1 MSLSSISIKRPV
13 LSIVMSLTIVI
24 FGLIGY
30 SFLGIREYPSIDP
43 PIITVRTTYTG
54 ANADVIESQI
64 TEPLEKAI
72 NGIAGIRTISSASN
86 QGSSVIT
93 VEFNLD
99 ENLEAAANDVRD
111 KVSQSVRLLPQDID
125 ALPVVTKSDAN
136 SDAILSLT
144 VQSDTKSHLEIS
156 DFGENV
162 IAERLQTIPGVSTV
176 QIWGQKRYSMRIWL
190 DQNRLAAFKLTPLD
204 IKVALDREN
213 VDLPGGKIAGD
224 NTELT
229 VKTAG
234 RFSTEDEFNDMII
247 KTSGDQ
253 TVRLR
258 DVGYAVLGPENEETI
273 LRQSG
278 VPMIAVALVPQPGA
292 NYIEIADEFYK
303 RVEQIKK
310 DLPAGYKLDI
320 ALDNTRFIKMSIVEV
335 QETLLIAIVLVII
348 IIYLFFRDWLIAF
361 RPLIDIPVSLIGAF
375 FIMYMMDYSINV
387 LTLLAIVLATGLVVD
402 DGIVV
407 TENIYK
413 KVEKGMSPVE
423 AAYKGSEE
431 IFFAVVSTS
440 VTLAAV
446 FLPVIFLEGFVGRL
460 FREFGVVLAGAVLI
474 SAFVSL
480 SLTPMLNARLIR
492 KNQKHSKFYELTE
505 PFFVKMNNSYAGTL
519 TAFMHNRWLAVILVI
534 ISFLMIFG
542 IGSLLQAELAPTED
556 RSYLRMSIA
565 APEGSSFEYTDKF
578 MLKLVDLVNDSLP
591 EKKVMLTVT
600 APGFTGSG
608 AVNTGFSRLVLTD
621 AGDRKKSQQEIADY
635 LSAKTRGFSEA
646 RTFVIQEQTISA
658 GGQSA
663 RGSLPVQFVLQAPDF
678 EKLKETLPKF
688 MEEANQNPA
697 FQGVDV
703 NLKFNKPELIININ
717 REKAKNLGVSV
728 IDVAQTLQL
737 AFSGQRFSYFTM
749 NGKQYQVI
757 GQVDRANR
765 DEPLDLQSI
774 HVRNNLGELIQLDN
788 LVTIDEQSNP
798 PQLYHHNRYMSATVS
813 AGLAPGKTVGDGI
826 YAMEE
831 IADKVLDDSFSTSLT
846 GPSRDFAES
855 SSNIL
860 FAFLL
865 ALLLI
870 YLILAAQF
878 ESFIDPL
885 VIMITVPLALA
896 GALLALWYFNQTLNI
911 FSQIGII
918 MLIGLVTKNGI
929 LIVEFANQLRDQGV
943 SKADAIL
950 QASVARFRPILMTT
964 LATVL
969 GALPIAL
976 ALGAGAESR
985 MSMGIGVIGG
995 LLFSLLLTLFVIP
1008 AMYSYLSPKKHVTG
1022 NSDEK

>member
-1 MSLSSISIKRPV
+1 MSLSSISIQRPV
-13 LSIVMSLTIVI
+13 LAIVMSLTIVI

-30 SFLGIREYPSIDP
+30 NYLGVREYPSIDP
-43 PIITVRTTYTG
+43 PIITVRTSYTG

-99 ENLEAAANDVRD
+99 ENLEASANDVRD
-111 KVSQSVRLLPQDID
+111 KVSQAVRQLPQDID
-125 ALPVVTKSDAN
+125 GLPVVTKSDAN

-144 VQSDTKSHLEIS
+144 LQSNTKNHLEVS
-156 DFGENV
+156 DYGENV
-162 IAERLQTIPGVSTV
+162 IAERLQTIPGVSSV
-176 QIWGQKRYSMRIWL
+176 QIWGQKKYAMRIWL
-190 DQNRLAAFKLTPLD
+190 DLSKLSAFKLTPLD
-204 IKVALDREN
+204 VKLALDREN
-213 VDLPGGKIAGD
+213 VELPTGKIAGD

-229 VKTAG
+229 VKTSG
-234 RFSTEDEFNDMII
+234 KFSTEEEFNNLII
-247 KTSGDQ
+247 KNSGDQ
-253 TVRLR
+253 SIKLS
-258 DVGYAVLGPENEETI
+258 DIGYAVLGPENEETI

-278 VPMIAVALVPQPGA
+278 VPMIGIALVPQPGA

-310 DLPAGYKLDI
+310 EIPEDYSLDI
-320 ALDNTRFIKMSIVEV
+320 ALDNTRFIKMSITEV
-335 QETLLIAIVLVII
+335 QETLLIAILLVIL

-375 FIMYMMDYSINV
+375 FIMYLMGYSINV

-407 TENIYK
+407 TENIFK
-413 KVEKGMSPVE
+413 KVEKGMKPIE
-423 AAYKGSEE
+423 AAKKGSEE

-446 FLPVIFLEGFVGRL
+446 FLPVIFLQGFVGRL

-492 KNQKHSKFYELTE
+492 KKHKHSKFYDLTE
-505 PFFVKMNNSYAGTL
+505 PFFQRLNNSYANSL
-519 TAFMHNRWLAVILVI
+519 TAFMRKRWIALVI
-534 ISFLMIFG
+534 IFSSFGLIFLINSFLQ
-542 IGSLLQAELAPTED
+542 SELAPLED
-556 RSYLRMSIA
+556 RSYIRFSIT
-565 APEGSSFEYTDKF
+565 APEGSSYDYTDRF
-578 MLKLVDLVNDSLP
+578 ILKMVDFINDSLP
-591 EKKVMLTVT
+591 EKQVMLTVT
-600 APGFTGSG
+600 APGFSGSG

-621 AGDRKKSQQEIADY
+621 PSQRKRSQNQIAEYLTGKTKS
-635 LSAKTRGFSEA
+635 FSEA
-646 RTFVIQEQTISA
+646 KVFVIQEQTISA
-658 GGQSA
+658 GGQAA
-663 RGSLPVQFVLQAPDF
+663 RGGLPVQFVLQAPNF
-678 EKLKETLPKF
+678 EKLKTALPEF
-688 MEEANQNPA
+688 MDEANKNPV
-697 FQGVDV
+697 FQGVDA
-703 NLKFNKPELIININ
+703 NLKFNKPELVISIN
-717 REKAKNLGVSV
+717 RDKAKNLGVSV
-728 IDVAQTLQL
+728 MDIAQTLQL
-737 AFSGQRFSYFTM
+737 AFSGQRFSYFDM
-749 NGKQYQVI
+749 SGKQYQVI
-757 GQVDRANR
+757 GQVDRENR
-765 DEPLDLQSI
+765 DEPLDLQSMY
-774 HVRNNLGELIQLDN
+774 VRNNKEELIQLDN
-788 LVTIDEQSNP
+788 LVNIEEQSNP
-798 PQLYHHNRYMSATVS
+798 PQLYHYNRYMSATVS

-826 YAMEE
+826 KAMQE

-855 SSNIL
+855 SSNII

-870 YLILAAQF
+870 YLVLAAQF

-885 VIMITVPLALA
+885 VIMVTVPLALA

-929 LIVEFANQLRDQGV
+929 LIVEFANQLRDKGV
-943 SKADAIL
+943 PKSQAII
-950 QASVARFRPILMTT
+950 QAAEARLRPILMTT

-969 GALPIAL
+969 GAIPIAL
-976 ALGAGAESR
+976 ALGAGSESR
-985 MSMGIGVIGG
+985 KSMGIAIIGG
-995 LLFSLLLTLFVIP
+995 LLFSLILTLFVIP
-1008 AMYSYLSPKKHVTG
+1008 AMYSFMSRNKRNLEST
-1022 NSDEK
+1022 EE